1 MDKQQFMDR
10 LLAEAKAQGID
21 PAEVYFSAGSSF
33 SAGAMN
39 GNIDSYK
46 VSTRQGLG
54 LRGMYQG
61 KMGYAS
67 TQAFD
72 EEAIK
77 QLIEGVKE
85 GALLREDEGAEEI
98 YEGDAEYPTVV
109 SYDES
114 LAQVPATAKLDAVL
128 AIEKAAL
135 ESVDTVKQCE
145 GTQLSTMS
153 GEVYLRNSYGLN
165 LQHKDNAFIAYTG
178 AIAKDG
184 DSTSTGMAF
193 KCGRDFAKLDVKKLG
208 EEAAQEAASGL
219 HAEPVPAGNYRMIL
233 RYDAMQSLLA
243 TFCGI
248 FSAENAQQGLSLL
261 KGREG
266 EKIAADCVTL
276 MDDPLL
282 EGGFDSAP
290 FDGEG
295 VASKTK
301 AVVENGVLKTLLHN
315 RKTAKKQGVASTGN
329 ALRPGLSAPITV
341 APTNFFF
348 KPGDKTLAELEAD
361 MSDGLVITDLSGLHA
376 GANMTSGDF
385 SLLSKGYL
393 LKGGKRV
400 QPVEQITIAGNF
412 YDVLKNIRA
421 IGSDLIFPASGV
433 GSSSV
438 DVGTFTA
445 AGK

>member
-72 EEAIK
+72 EEAIR

-98 YEGDAEYPTVV
+98 YAGDAEYPTVV
-109 SYDES
+109 SYDET

-153 GEVYLRNSYGLN
+153 GEIYLRNSYGLN

-282 EGGFDSAP
+282 EGGFDSTP

-393 LKGGKRV
+393 LKDGKRV

-438 DVGTFTA
+438 DVGTLTA

>member
-61 KMGYAS
+61 RMGYAS

-109 SYDES
+109 SYDET

-438 DVGTFTA
+438 DVGTLTA

>member
-72 EEAIK
+72 EEAIR

-98 YEGDAEYPTVV
+98 YEGDAEYPSVV
-109 SYDES
+109 SYDET

-438 DVGTFTA
+438 DVGTLTA

>member
-21 PAEVYFSAGSSF
+21 PTEVYFSAGSSF

-72 EEAIK
+72 EEAIR

-109 SYDES
+109 SYDET

-193 KCGRDFAKLDVKKLG
+193 KCGRDFAKLDVKQLG

-393 LKGGKRV
+393 LKDGKHV

-438 DVGTFTA
+438 DVGTLTA

>member
-10 LLAEAKAQGID
+10 LLAEAKAQDID

-72 EEAIK
+72 EEAIR

-109 SYDES
+109 SYDET

-438 DVGTFTA
+438 DVGTLTA

>member
-72 EEAIK
+72 EEAIR

-109 SYDES
+109 SYDET

-153 GEVYLRNSYGLN
+153 GEVYLRNSYGLD

-393 LKGGKRV
+393 LKDGKRV

-412 YDVLKNIRA
+412 YDVLKNIHA

-438 DVGTFTA
+438 DVGTLTA

>member
-109 SYDES
+109 SYDET

-315 RKTAKKQGVASTGN
+315 RKTAKKQGVASIGN

-393 LKGGKRV
+393 LKDGKRV

-438 DVGTFTA
+438 DVGTLTA

>member
-10 LLAEAKAQGID
+10 LLAEAKAQDID

-77 QLIEGVKE
+77 QLIKGVKE

-109 SYDES
+109 SYDET

-438 DVGTFTA
+438 DVGTLTA

>member
-54 LRGMYQG
+54 LRGMHQG

-72 EEAIK
+72 EEAIR

-109 SYDES
+109 SYDET

-282 EGGFDSAP
+282 EGGFDSTP

-393 LKGGKRV
+393 LKDGKRV

-438 DVGTFTA
+438 DVGTLTA

>member
-72 EEAIK
+72 EEAIR

-109 SYDES
+109 SYDET

-219 HAEPVPAGNYRMIL
+219 HAEPVPAGNYQMIL

-315 RKTAKKQGVASTGN
+315 RKTAKKQGVSSTGN

-348 KPGDKTLAELEAD
+348 KPGNKTLAELEAD
-361 MSDGLVITDLSGLHA
+361 MSNGLVITDLSGLHA

-393 LKGGKRV
+393 LKDGKRV

-438 DVGTFTA
+438 DVGTLTA

>member
-109 SYDES
+109 SYDET

-193 KCGRDFAKLDVKKLG
+193 KCGRDFAKLDVKRLG

-438 DVGTFTA
+438 DVGTLTA

>member
-72 EEAIK
+72 EEAIR

-109 SYDES
+109 SYDET

-153 GEVYLRNSYGLN
+153 GEDYLRNSYGLN

-193 KCGRDFAKLDVKKLG
+193 KCGRDFAKLDVKQLG

-438 DVGTFTA
+438 DVGTLTA

>member
-72 EEAIK
+72 EEAIR

-109 SYDES
+109 SYDETLS
-114 LAQVPATAKLDAVL
+114 QVPATAKLDAVL

-438 DVGTFTA
+438 DVGTLTA

>member
-72 EEAIK
+72 EEAIR

-98 YEGDAEYPTVV
+98 YEGDVEYPTVV

-208 EEAAQEAASGL
+208 EEAAQEAAGGL

-348 KPGDKTLAELEAD
+348 KPGNKTLAELEAD

-393 LKGGKRV
+393 LKDGKRV

-438 DVGTFTA
+438 DVGTLTA

>member
-72 EEAIK
+72 EEAIR

-109 SYDES
+109 SYDET

-145 GTQLSTMS
+145 STQLSTMS

-348 KPGDKTLAELEAD
+348 KPGDKTLAELESD

-393 LKGGKRV
+393 LKDGKRV

-438 DVGTFTA
+438 DVGTLTA

>member
-10 LLAEAKAQGID
+10 LQAEAKAQGID

-109 SYDES
+109 SYDET

-393 LKGGKRV
+393 LKDGKRV

-438 DVGTFTA
+438 DVGTLTA

>member
-72 EEAIK
+72 EEAIR

-109 SYDES
+109 SYDET
-114 LAQVPATAKLDAVL
+114 LALVPATAKLDAVL

-393 LKGGKRV
+393 LKDGKRV

-421 IGSDLIFPASGV
+421 IGNDLIFPASGV

-438 DVGTFTA
+438 DVGTLTA

>member
-72 EEAIK
+72 EEAIR

-109 SYDES
+109 SYDET

-135 ESVDTVKQCE
+135 GSVDTVKQCE

-348 KPGDKTLAELEAD
+348 KPGDKTLAELESD

-438 DVGTFTA
+438 DVGTLTA

>member
-72 EEAIK
+72 EEAIR

-109 SYDES
+109 SYDET

-193 KCGRDFAKLDVKKLG
+193 KCGRDFAKLDVKQLG

-233 RYDAMQSLLA
+233 RYDAMQNLLA

-393 LKGGKRV
+393 LKDGKRV

-438 DVGTFTA
+438 DVGTLTA

>member
-72 EEAIK
+72 EEAIR

-109 SYDES
+109 SYDET

-348 KPGDKTLAELEAD
+348 KPGNKTLAELEAD

-438 DVGTFTA
+438 DVGTLTA

>member
-72 EEAIK
+72 EEAIR

-109 SYDES
+109 SYDET

-301 AVVENGVLKTLLHN
+301 AVVENGVLTTLLHN

-348 KPGDKTLAELEAD
+348 KPGDKTLAELESD

-438 DVGTFTA
+438 DVGTLTA

>member
-72 EEAIK
+72 EEAIR

-98 YEGDAEYPTVV
+98 YEGDAEYPAVV
-109 SYDES
+109 SYDET

-193 KCGRDFAKLDVKKLG
+193 KCGRDFAKLDVKQLG

-385 SLLSKGYL
+385 SLLSKGSL
-393 LKGGKRV
+393 LKDGKRV

-438 DVGTFTA
+438 DVGTLTA

>member
-39 GNIDSYK
+39 GNIDNYK

-72 EEAIK
+72 EEAIR

-109 SYDES
+109 SYDET

-393 LKGGKRV
+393 LKDGKRV

-438 DVGTFTA
+438 DVGTLTA

>member
-72 EEAIK
+72 EEAIR

-109 SYDES
+109 SYDET

-165 LQHKDNAFIAYTG
+165 LQYKDNAFIAYTG

-348 KPGDKTLAELEAD
+348 KPGDKTLAELESD

-438 DVGTFTA
+438 DVGTLTA

>member
-72 EEAIK
+72 EEAIR

-109 SYDES
+109 SYDET

-193 KCGRDFAKLDVKKLG
+193 KCGRDFAKLDVKQLG

-438 DVGTFTA
+438 DVGTLTA

>member
-72 EEAIK
+72 EEAIR

-109 SYDES
+109 SYDET

-282 EGGFDSAP
+282 EGGFDSTP

-438 DVGTFTA
+438 DVGTLTA

>member
-72 EEAIK
+72 EEAIR

-109 SYDES
+109 SYDET

-261 KGREG
+261 KGRAG

-301 AVVENGVLKTLLHN
+301 AVVESGVLKTLLHN

-393 LKGGKRV
+393 LKDGKRV

-438 DVGTFTA
+438 DVGTLTA

>member
-1 MDKQQFMDR
+1 M
-10 LLAEAKAQGID
+10 
-21 PAEVYFSAGSSF
+21 
-33 SAGAMN
+33 
-39 GNIDSYK
+39 
-46 VSTRQGLG
+46 
-54 LRGMYQG
+54 
-61 KMGYAS
+61 
-67 TQAFD
+67 
-72 EEAIK
+72 
-77 QLIEGVKE
+77 
-85 GALLREDEGAEEI
+85 
-98 YEGDAEYPTVV
+98 
-109 SYDES
+109 
-114 LAQVPATAKLDAVL
+114 
-128 AIEKAAL
+128 
-135 ESVDTVKQCE
+135 
-145 GTQLSTMS
+145 
-153 GEVYLRNSYGLN
+153 
-165 LQHKDNAFIAYTG
+165 
-178 AIAKDG
+178 
-184 DSTSTGMAF
+184 
-193 KCGRDFAKLDVKKLG
+193 
-208 EEAAQEAASGL
+208 
-219 HAEPVPAGNYRMIL
+219 PAGTYRIIL
-233 RYDAMQSLLA
+233 RHDAAQSLLR

-421 IGSDLIFPASGV
+421 IGSDLIVPASGV

-438 DVGTFTA
+438 DVGTLTA

>member
-72 EEAIK
+72 EEAIR

-109 SYDES
+109 SYDET

-128 AIEKAAL
+128 AIEKATL

-438 DVGTFTA
+438 DVGTLTA

>member
-54 LRGMYQG
+54 LRGVYQG

-72 EEAIK
+72 EEAIR

-109 SYDES
+109 SYDET

-438 DVGTFTA
+438 DVGTLTA

>member
-72 EEAIK
+72 EEAIR

-109 SYDES
+109 SYDET

-393 LKGGKRV
+393 LKDGKRV

-438 DVGTFTA
+438 DVGTLTA

>member
-72 EEAIK
+72 EEAIR

-98 YEGDAEYPTVV
+98 YEGDAEYPTVA
-109 SYDES
+109 SYDET

-348 KPGDKTLAELEAD
+348 KPGDKTLAELESD

-393 LKGGKRV
+393 LKDGKRV

-438 DVGTFTA
+438 DVGTLTA

>member
-72 EEAIK
+72 EEAIR

-109 SYDES
+109 SYDET

-266 EKIAADCVTL
+266 EKIAAGCVTL

-301 AVVENGVLKTLLHN
+301 AVVENGVLRTLLHN

-393 LKGGKRV
+393 LKDGKRV

-438 DVGTFTA
+438 DVGTLTA

>member
-72 EEAIK
+72 EEAIR

-109 SYDES
+109 SYDET

-266 EKIAADCVTL
+266 ERIAADCVTL

-361 MSDGLVITDLSGLHA
+361 MSNGLVITDLSGLHA

-393 LKGGKRV
+393 LKDGKRV

-438 DVGTFTA
+438 DVGTLTA

>member
-72 EEAIK
+72 EEAIR

-109 SYDES
+109 SYDET

-153 GEVYLRNSYGLN
+153 GEVYLRNSYGLD

-315 RKTAKKQGVASTGN
+315 RTTAKKQGVASTGN
-329 ALRPGLSAPITV
+329 ALRPSLSAPITV

-393 LKGGKRV
+393 LKDGKRV

-438 DVGTFTA
+438 DVGTLTA

>member
-72 EEAIK
+72 EEAIR

-109 SYDES
+109 SYDET

-393 LKGGKRV
+393 LKDGKRV

-421 IGSDLIFPASGV
+421 IGRDLIFPASGV

-438 DVGTFTA
+438 DVGTLTA

>member
-10 LLAEAKAQGID
+10 LLADAKAQGID

-72 EEAIK
+72 EEAIR

-109 SYDES
+109 SYDET

-282 EGGFDSAP
+282 EGGFDSTP

-348 KPGDKTLAELEAD
+348 KPGNKTLAELEAD

-393 LKGGKRV
+393 LKDGKRV

-438 DVGTFTA
+438 DVGTLTA

>member
-72 EEAIK
+72 EKAIR

-109 SYDES
+109 SYDET

-393 LKGGKRV
+393 LKDGKRV

-438 DVGTFTA
+438 DVGTLTA